1 MGIWCLQGKGKQKL
15 IGAKR
20 ISKHDQD
27 MFPIFP
33 LSTMG
38 KQNKANVKQT
48 RRVMLSKHGECDT
61 NMENKY

>member
-1 MGIWCLQGKGKQKL
+1 
-15 IGAKR
+15 
-20 ISKHDQD
+20 